1 MVEAVELRT
10 SRLLLRRFR
19 AGDVEDSLAYRDDA
33 EFSRYLP
40 HIPQPFTR
48 RDAEA
53 HVALNIAEPW
63 DSDPTFAVVREGT
76 VIGTVNFDV
85 DRANGIAMLG
95 FALGRAHWGKGL
107 GSEAVR
113 AAVAWAFEAFDLAK
127 IWAATDAH
135 NTRSQ
140 RLLQALGMTLEG
152 RLRSHERARDGRTD
166 KLYYG
171 LLREETGAL
180 PMSDKSDR

>member
-1 MVEAVELRT
+1 MVEPIELQTNRV
-10 SRLLLRRFR
+10 LLRQFR
-19 AGDVEDSLAYRDDA
+19 SSDVDDALAYRNDA

-53 HVALNIAEPW
+53 FVARNIADPW
-63 DSDPTFAVVREGT
+63 NQCPTFAVVLRGT
-76 VIGTVNFDV
+76 VIGTVNLDV
-85 DRANGIAMLG
+85 DQTHRIAMLG
-95 FALGRAHWGKGL
+95 FAIGRAHWGNGI

-113 AAVAWAFEAFDLAK
+113 VAVAWGFEAFALAK
-127 IWAATDAH
+127 IWATTDAR

-140 RLLQALGMTLEG
+140 RLMEKLGMQLEG

-166 KLYYG
+166 KLCYG
-171 LLREETGAL
+171 LLREEWVAA
-180 PMSDKSDR
+180 